1 MPAIPRI
8 LAPDRVA
15 IVALVVACVG
25 CPANLEDPGRFALDG
40 AAPIDG
46 TAGCGDIPQTLF
58 LTTCATALCHS
69 ASSKQQGLDLQ
80 SPDLASRLVNV
91 PSTEGAGLLID
102 PSMPS
107 ASVLYTKLTDPPP
120 FGVRM
125 PFNLPALDAAT
136 VACVLQWVNEQVV
149 PDAGADASD
158 DADDADA
165 LEPPVD
171 DSAAPTVDAAAPR
184 DASTP
189 VRDASAPQ
197 DAQATGPK
205 DAGVQDAG
213 TAPRDAGSPVDA
225 KGD

>member
-1 MPAIPRI
+1 MPAISRI
-8 LAPDRVA
+8 FAPDRVA
-15 IVALVVACVG
+15 ILALVVACVG

-40 AAPIDG
+40 AAPING
-46 TAGCGDIPQTLF
+46 AAGCGDITQTLF
-58 LTTCATALCHS
+58 LPTCATALCHS
-69 ASSKQQGLDLQ
+69 TSTKQQGLDLQ
-80 SPDLASRLVNV
+80 SPDLLSRLVSV

-107 ASVLYTKLTDPPP
+107 ASVLYTKLTATPP

-125 PFNLPALDAAT
+125 PFNLPALDDAT
-136 VACVLQWVNEQVV
+136 VACVLQWVTEQV

-158 DADDADA
+158 DTGA

-171 DSAAPTVDAAAPR
+171 DSAAPSVEAAAPNE
-184 DASTP
+184 ASAP
-189 VRDASAPQ
+189 VRDASSTQ
-197 DAQATGPK
+197 DAQPTGPK
-205 DAGVQDAG
+205 DAGVQDAGG